1 MYSRT
6 ITPRVRMSVVN
17 YFLNRSSSMCLWHKE
32 RHEQIPLNEE
42 QKMTKGSFLNYQPGR
57 LGNLANF
64 QVESNLCNANQVH
77 PSLCHNGE
85 SLGHRKAQVPLSQV
99 QLNKLKWS
107 RTYCII
113 HCHKRPVDRECLSP
127 HIPET
132 GALTKETATGNYFP
146 VSEVELLNC

>member
-1 MYSRT
+1 MIVAFHVYSENVDEIKNMNKSFFFTKGAKIHFSIKKKIVKCLKKNPHGRFSKTYSRT

-17 YFLNRSSSMCLWHKE
+17 YFFNRSSSMCLWHKE

-99 QLNKLKWS
+99 
-107 RTYCII
+107 
-113 HCHKRPVDRECLSP
+113 
-127 HIPET
+127 
-132 GALTKETATGNYFP
+132 
-146 VSEVELLNC
+146 